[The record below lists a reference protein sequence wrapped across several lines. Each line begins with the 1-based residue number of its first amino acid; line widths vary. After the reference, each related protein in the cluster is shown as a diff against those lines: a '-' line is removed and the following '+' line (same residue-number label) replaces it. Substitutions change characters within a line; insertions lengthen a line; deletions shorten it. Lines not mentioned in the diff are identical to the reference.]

1 MSHDNAVDLLQPGRL
16 NGEMI
21 GKATAIFGD
30 SLRAVVDMIAQIEAV
45 ERRQTD
51 AARTGGDAG
60 FDPGR
65 RGPVRNQPVTHPM
78 NASRSCLSRVS
89 NQTKSSGNGDS
100 QLMRLPVVG

>member
-21 GKATAIFGD
+21 GQTTAILGNSF
-30 SLRAVVDMIAQIEAV
+30 RAVVDVIAEIEAV

-51 AARTGGDAG
+51 AARSGGHTG

-100 QLMRLPVVG
+100 QLMR